1 MAVGCSEVTMGIYK
15 LMTAVSY
22 YSLESNILF
31 KCKLHQV
38 AFWLVKKKSF
48 ALISIAINKK

>member
-22 YSLESNILF
+22 CSLELNILF
-31 KCKLHQV
+31 KCKLKQV
-38 AFWLVKKKSF
+38 AFWLVKKNFCSDF
-48 ALISIAINKK
+48 HFNK

>member
-22 YSLESNILF
+22 CSLELNILF
-31 KCKLHQV
+31 KCKLKQV
-38 AFWLVKKKSF
+38 AFRLVKKKFCSDF
-48 ALISIAINKK
+48 HFNK